1 MKGECVTAIN
11 VEHFPELT
19 TSGRNMFC
27 HFIDNDN
34 SGSSNKIMHFS
45 IFSIYN
51 FENTEMICFSP
62 DDKF

>member
-1 MKGECVTAIN
+1 MAIN

-34 SGSSNKIMHFS
+34 SGSIK
-45 IFSIYN
+45 
-51 FENTEMICFSP
+51 T
-62 DDKF
+62 K